1 MYDPAQIARY
11 INILEDEGDHRGEK
25 WGIVVKGG
33 CIKSP
38 CDIIQPLNIPLTVLI
53 MYM

>member
-33 CIKSP
+33 CIRH
-38 CDIIQPLNIPLTVLI
+38 PLVT
-53 MYM
+53 M